1 MKYHKIKCNTIVWLL
16 FIAFALVPGTGWTQE
31 HKKDKKAK
39 IRDMIEAQNYV
50 FKAQTAL
57 PMAGITRQL
66 TSDYDLRVS
75 KDTIISDLPYFGRAY
90 TAPLN
95 PSEGPLHFTST
106 KFDYLKSVNKKGGWN
121 ITIIPKDLQDPRQL
135 TLTIFENGTASV
147 MVNSYN
153 RQAISFNG
161 YVIAKK

>member
-1 MKYHKIKCNTIVWLL
+1 MKDHIIKSSTIVWLL
-16 FIAFALVPGTGWTQE
+16 LTAFAFVPRTGWAQD

-39 IRDMIEAQNYV
+39 IKALVEAQHYV

-57 PMAGITRQL
+57 PMAGTTRQL
-66 TSDYDLRVS
+66 TSDFDLQVS
-75 KDTIISDLPYFGRAY
+75 KDTIVSDLPYFGRAY

-95 PSEGPLHFTST
+95 PAEGPLHFTST
-106 KFDYLKSVNKKGGWN
+106 KFDYIKSMNKKGGWN

-135 TLTIFENGTASV
+135 TLTIFDNGTASV

-161 YVIAKK
+161 YITSKR